1 MAKIIVVA
9 GDKGGCGKTTTSH
22 AICHGLAMYGIPA
35 FHISTDPRREIL
47 PAESRRYA
55 TLDGR
60 DPHALGAMIDK
71 LGAMPGAVAVID
83 GGGGRPDVDAVLSQV
98 ADLTILPIM
107 QSQTDIRV
115 ARADMDR
122 LPDAIGMP
130 NRWPTSKWARD
141 VADKELAE
149 ELAGY
154 MSRLMS
160 PVPDING
167 YITLLKDTGPAQRI
181 SGPCKQLALRVL
193 ERMGLSLFS
202 FKSAATQ

>member
-1 MAKIIVVA
+1 MAKIIVIA

-22 AICHGLAMYGIPA
+22 AICHGLALYGIPA

-60 DPHALGAMIDK
+60 EPHALGAMIDK
-71 LGAMPGAVAVID
+71 LSEMAGAVAVID

-98 ADLTILPIM
+98 ADLTILPVM

-115 ARADMDR
+115 AKADMDR

-130 NRWPTSKWARD
+130 NRWPTGKWARD
-141 VADKELAE
+141 VADRELAE
-149 ELAGY
+149 ELNGY

-160 PVPDING
+160 PVPDVNG

-181 SGPCKQLALRVL
+181 NAPCKQLALRVL

-202 FKSAATQ
+202 FKMQ

>member
-1 MAKIIVVA
+1 MASVIVIG

-22 AICHGLAMYGIPA
+22 AICHGLALYGIA
-35 FHISTDPRREIL
+35 AYHISTDPRREIL
-47 PAESRRYA
+47 PATSRRYA

-60 DPHALGAMIDK
+60 EPHALGAMIDK
-71 LGAMPGAVAVID
+71 LSNMAGAVAVID

-115 ARADMDR
+115 AKADLER
-122 LPDAIGMP
+122 LPGAIGMP
-130 NRWPTSKWARD
+130 NRWPTGKWARD

-149 ELAGY
+149 ELNGY
-154 MSRLMS
+154 VTRLMS

-167 YITLLKDTGPAQRI
+167 YITLLKDTGPAARI
-181 SGPCKQLALRVL
+181 NGPCKQLALRVL

-202 FKSAATQ
+202 FKA